1 MTCAISTVW
10 CGPQKALHEYMTQCM
25 CLAVREE
32 GILVKSLMLQLSLLV
47 TYIAAF
53 KHLNVCYLF
62 LLHSS
67 HLSYGA
73 RWCAEVKHSQTACGT
88 RLCETKRV
96 VCFAAVY
103 CSLCVRVYVCLCAI
117 DAFVQLSPRTQT
129 RRKKHS
135 GSYRSFCFVG
145 IVYCKQ
151 VGGTTHSGLASRD
164 LLGLESPLLLST
176 LGSF

>member
-10 CGPQKALHEYMTQCM
+10 CGPQKALHEYM
-25 CLAVREE
+25 AVHVSRSKRGRDTCEVA
-32 GILVKSLMLQLSLLV
+32 LLQMPLLV
-47 TYIAAF
+47 TYFAAF

-73 RWCAEVKHSQTACGT
+73 RWCAGVKHSQTACDT
-88 RLCETKRV
+88 RLRETKRV

-135 GSYRSFCFVG
+135 GSYRSFCFVR